1 MNDYFIILGAGKGQR
16 FSQKKPKQFFDYNG
30 KALIE
35 HSIDKALKSK
45 LFKQIVIV
53 TLEKYKNYFKKYKK
67 HKVLLVNGGKER
79 KDSSINALKNIVKN
93 LINDL
98 DKT

>member
-35 HSIDKALKSK
+35 HSLIK
-45 LFKQIVIV
+45 L
-53 TLEKYKNYFKKYKK
+53 
-67 HKVLLVNGGKER
+67 
-79 KDSSINALKNIVKN
+79 
-93 LINDL
+93 
-98 DKT
+98 